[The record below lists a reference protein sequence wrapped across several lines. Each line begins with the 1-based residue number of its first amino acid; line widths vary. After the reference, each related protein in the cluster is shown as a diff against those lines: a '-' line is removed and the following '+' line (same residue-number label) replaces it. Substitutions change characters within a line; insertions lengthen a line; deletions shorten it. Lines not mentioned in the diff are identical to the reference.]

1 MWFHR
6 LIRAVRLGTK
16 SLLLHKLRSAL
27 TVLGIVF
34 GVSSV
39 IAMLSIG
46 EGAKWEQEQEIK
58 KLASSTRP
66 VPKRKPGKREREQL
80 RRFKNST

>member
-1 MWFHR
+1 MWIYR
-6 LIRAVRLGTK
+6 LFRAFRLGTK
-16 SLLLHKLRSAL
+16 TLLLHKLRSSL

-46 EGAKWEQEQEIK
+46 EGARWEQEQEIK
-58 KLASSTRP
+58 RLGSNNIIIQSVPPPESLEASST
-66 VPKRKPGKREREQL
+66 VTE
-80 RRFKNST
+80 